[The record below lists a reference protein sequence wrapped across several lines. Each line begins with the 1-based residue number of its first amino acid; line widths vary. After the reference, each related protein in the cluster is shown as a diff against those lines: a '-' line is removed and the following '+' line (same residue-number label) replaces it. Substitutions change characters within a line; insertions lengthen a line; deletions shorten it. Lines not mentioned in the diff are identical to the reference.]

1 MQRAIRPRQNCVKF
15 QNAPLFAHKTGHVSK
30 TAYSLTPE
38 ADDEESPAKN
48 A

>member
-15 QNAPLFAHKTGHVSK
+15 QNAPLFAHKTGHITKS
-30 TAYSLTPE
+30 AGNLTPE
-38 ADDEESPAKN
+38 NEDEENPAKN